1 MSSGQKRG
9 RGKRHATPW
18 VGVVFQS
25 PRGLVFAGTTSNCS
39 RRCSSRAFLHSLT
52 LTSLASTH
60 PPHRHKLTHAPLP
73 TFQEI
78 AGLLHSWKTELDESE
93 RIFVHAP
100 GIVNRNSIFIKGV
113 LSRGDAR
120 VRSVPFNTRRP
131 TGKEVARV
139 HHQLLAL
146 HPLQHLPPKK
156 SVSLP
161 PDAHSDP
168 ERGTGGKGDAAAE
181 GDALREVEG
190 GRSED
195 AIFGCVSKAN
205 MPGIKLLVA
214 EGADVNVAEGKQ
226 GRTPLHRAAAAVRC
240 ACVTLSVSQLREGQS
255 MGVRGEMRSGVAH
268 AAAQSQHSRIAATPA
283 RLAAL
288 NDPQEH

>member
-1 MSSGQKRG
+1 M
-9 RGKRHATPW
+9 
-18 VGVVFQS
+18 
-25 PRGLVFAGTTSNCS
+25 
-39 RRCSSRAFLHSLT
+39 
-52 LTSLASTH
+52 
-60 PPHRHKLTHAPLP
+60 
-73 TFQEI
+73 
-78 AGLLHSWKTELDESE
+78 HSWKTELDESE

-168 ERGTGGKGDAAAE
+168 ERGTGGKGEAAAE
-181 GDALREVEG
+181 ADALREVAGSRSEVEG
-190 GRSED
+190 SRSEVEGSRSED

-240 ACVTLSVSQLREGQS
+240 ACVTLSVSQLREVQS
-255 MGVRGEMRSGVAH
+255 MGVRGETRAREPCRHSH
-268 AAAQSQHSRIAATPA
+268 A
-283 RLAAL
+283 
-288 NDPQEH
+288 